1 MRERA
6 AADLYRNSAAMIS
19 HRFRTPLAVADSA
32 LQRLIRRGAQA
43 GAGEIATRAARA
55 REAIAGLTRL
65 VESTLDAARLETGQH
80 GARRPDA
87 PDSRRRH

>member
-43 GAGEIATRAARA
+43 GAGEIATRA
-55 REAIAGLTRL
+55 
-65 VESTLDAARLETGQH
+65 
-80 GARRPDA
+80 RPS
-87 PDSRRRH
+87 PG